1 VAGDL
6 ASFLNAQSIDYY
18 DQIWFDTTIRDT
30 AILNDA
36 DLEAL
41 NTWAANDQPE
51 FILDSSFFFRNKTG
65 STLTAS
71 AEAVTFNEALALQSF
86 GGGILVGTDHNQF
99 TGTANQILTNFG
111 FDTLFTGSSLITAD
125 GSFVGDL
132 LLQPEPVEDDF
143 FSNNLEGLTTSRIP
157 VGEHTL
163 NTNGGDRT
171 ITISENFIP

>member
-1 VAGDL
+1 
-6 ASFLNAQSIDYY
+6 
-18 DQIWFDTTIRDT
+18 
-30 AILNDA
+30 
-36 DLEAL
+36 
-41 NTWAANDQPE
+41 
-51 FILDSSFFFRNKTG
+51 
-65 STLTAS
+65 
-71 AEAVTFNEALALQSF
+71 
-86 GGGILVGTDHNQF
+86 
-99 TGTANQILTNFG
+99 
-111 FDTLFTGSSLITAD
+111 LITAD